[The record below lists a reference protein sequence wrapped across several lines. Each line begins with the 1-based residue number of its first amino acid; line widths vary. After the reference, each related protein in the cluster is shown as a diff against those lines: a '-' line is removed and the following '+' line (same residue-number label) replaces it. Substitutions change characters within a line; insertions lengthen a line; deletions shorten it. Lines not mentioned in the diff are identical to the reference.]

1 MKQKRLA
8 AAIISSAAIS
18 GQLLADDVI
27 VYGKLNL
34 SYDQVEKDNGGVDPE
49 NEQDNWQM
57 ETFASRIGFKGKEK
71 ISDNLSAV
79 YKLEYQVVPD
89 GEGTTFKA
97 RNSYVG
103 LQGDWGTSHYT
114 GLPISELLERR
125 IVHSGALAL
134 FALVFGIPMAVIAG
148 VWAGIRPDGL
158 VDRVVSAVGMVG
170 ISLPEFVTGVIF
182 ILIIAS
188 WWDLL
193 PSSSIMLGG
202 ERPWTRPEILVLP
215 ALTLTVVLFAYIMRM
230 TRASV
235 MEVMQSPY
243 VRTAILKGIPM
254 RQVIRRHVLPN
265 SMLPTITIIAAN
277 FGYMLGGLI
286 ITENVFA
293 YPGLGQLLLQSI
305 QQRDFPLLE
314 SLVLLIAGT
323 YAISNLLADLSYAAL
338 DPRIRVS

>member
-1 MKQKRLA
+1 MTRYLIRRLSLIFVTLLVISFAIFAIVEILPGDVAKLMLKQNATEAALDRLRE
-8 AAIISSAAIS
+8 
-18 GQLLADDVI
+18 QLGLYRPWYERYFDWVT
-27 VYGKLNL
+27 
-34 SYDQVEKDNGGVDPE
+34 GV
-49 NEQDNWQM
+49 
-57 ETFASRIGFKGKEK
+57 
-71 ISDNLSAV
+71 
-79 YKLEYQVVPD
+79 
-89 GEGTTFKA
+89 
-97 RNSYVG
+97 
-103 LQGDWGTSHYT
+103 LQGDWGTSYYS

-134 FALVFGIPMAVIAG
+134 FALFFGIPMAVIAG

-182 ILIIAS
+182 ILVTAS

-193 PSSSIMLGG
+193 PPTSIMLGG

-235 MEVMQSPY
+235 MEVMQSPF

-286 ITENVFA
+286 IVENVFA

-323 YAISNLLADLSYAAL
+323 YAISNMLADLSYAAL

>member
-1 MKQKRLA
+1 MTRYLIRRLSLIFVTLLVISFAIFAIVEILPGDVAKLMLKQNATEAALDRLRE
-8 AAIISSAAIS
+8 
-18 GQLLADDVI
+18 QLGLYRPWYERYFDWVT
-27 VYGKLNL
+27 
-34 SYDQVEKDNGGVDPE
+34 GV
-49 NEQDNWQM
+49 
-57 ETFASRIGFKGKEK
+57 
-71 ISDNLSAV
+71 
-79 YKLEYQVVPD
+79 
-89 GEGTTFKA
+89 
-97 RNSYVG
+97 
-103 LQGDWGTSHYT
+103 LQGNWGTSYYT

-182 ILIIAS
+182 ILVIAS

-193 PSSSIMLGG
+193 PPSSIMLGG

-235 MEVMQSPY
+235 MEVMQSPF

-286 ITENVFA
+286 IVENVFA